1 MEVVIVGPG
10 ALGCLLAAHL
20 ARFNRVRLFDHDPA
34 RAALLERQGVVL
46 ENDDGISVLPVKA
59 TADPGAVAAADL
71 ALLCVK
77 SPKVTDAAGRARP
90 FLTRAGLILALQ
102 NGISHLESLPDL
114 LTESCWGLGV
124 TAQGATLVGPGRVRH
139 RGRGVTRI
147 GWPPAG
153 SVAKLESGNSCRPDL
168 AEVARTL
175 TEAGIETL
183 VVDDILPHLW
193 AKLLVNVGIN
203 ALTAIHDCPNGA
215 LLESPTLL
223 ARLTAAVRE
232 GAAVAEKKGIRLERD
247 PVAMTLEICRA
258 TGANLSSM
266 LQDVRARRSTEIDAI
281 NGALI
286 RQAHALDLPVEVNE
300 ELVRQV
306 RELERN
312 YHDFS

>member
-1 MEVVIVGPG
+1 MKVVIVGPG

-20 ARFNRVRLFDHDPA
+20 GRFNPVQFFDHDPA
-34 RAALLERQGVVL
+34 RAASLEGQGVVL
-46 ENDDGISVLPVKA
+46 ENDDGISSIPVRA
-59 TADPGAVAAADL
+59 TAEPGAVVNAEL
-71 ALLCVK
+71 VLLCVK
-77 SPKVTDAAGRARP
+77 SPKVSESICRGRP
-90 FLTRAGLILALQ
+90 FLARAGLILALQ
-102 NGISHLESLPDL
+102 NGISHLESLPNL
-114 LTESCWGLGV
+114 LAESCWGLGV

-139 RGRGVTRI
+139 RGRGVTMI

-153 SVAKLESGNSCRPDL
+153 IASELESDKSCRPGL
-168 AEVARTL
+168 EEVARTM
-175 TEAGIETL
+175 TDAGIET
-183 VVDDILPHLW
+183 VVADDILPHLW

-215 LLESPTLL
+215 LLESKAVL

-247 PVAMTLEICRA
+247 PVSMTIEVCRA

-266 LQDVRARRSTEIDAI
+266 LQDVRAQRLTEIDAI

-286 RQAHALDLPVEVNE
+286 RQARPLGLPVEVNE

-306 RELERN
+306 RALERN